1 MSHVVL
7 LGDSVFDNA
16 AYVRGGPPV
25 IEQLRSKL
33 PPGWQ
38 ATLLAVD
45 GSVTRDVHSQL
56 DKIPPD
62 AGGLVVS
69 VGGNN
74 ALGHVGILSE
84 SARSAAEVLTRLA
97 DVGQQFQQT
106 YREMLR
112 AVLAHKLPTA
122 VCTVYYPN
130 FPDPALRRIAKAAL
144 AVFNDVIITEAFE
157 AGVPLIDLRLVC
169 SETGDY
175 SNEIEPSVAG
185 GEKIARAI
193 LELFKGHDFGRR
205 RTEVFK

>member
-7 LGDSVFDNA
+7 LGDSTLDNA

-25 IEQLRSKL
+25 IRQLRSKL
-33 PPGWQ
+33 PQAWQ

-45 GSVTRDVHSQL
+45 GSMTQHVHSQL

-74 ALGHVGILSE
+74 ALANVNILGE

-97 DVGQQFQQT
+97 DAGEQFRQA
-106 YREMLR
+106 YREMLG
-112 AVLAHKLPTA
+112 AVLACKLPTA
-122 VCTVYYPN
+122 VCTVYDPN
-130 FPDPALRRIAKAAL
+130 FPDPLLQRIAGTAL
-144 AVFNDVIITEAFE
+144 TVFNDVIIREAFE
-157 AGVPLIDLRLVC
+157 AGVPIIDLRLVC
-169 SETGDY
+169 SEAEDY
-175 SNEIEPSVAG
+175 ANEIEPSVAG
-185 GEKIARAI
+185 GAKIAGAI
-193 LELFKGHDFGRR
+193 LRLFEEHDFKRR

>member
-1 MSHVVL
+1 MSHIVL

-45 GSVTRDVHSQL
+45 GSTTRNVHGQL
-56 DKIPPD
+56 DKIPAD
-62 AGGLVVS
+62 ADRLIVSAGG
-69 VGGNN
+69 ND
-74 ALGHVGILSE
+74 ALGHADILGE
-84 SARSAAEVLTRLA
+84 SARSAAEVLARLA
-97 DVGQQFQQT
+97 DVGERFGQA

-112 AVLAHKLPTA
+112 AVLAVKLPAA

-130 FPDPALRRIAKAAL
+130 FPDPTLQRIAKAAL
-144 AVFNDVIITEAFE
+144 TVFNDVIIREAFE
-157 AGVPLIDLRLVC
+157 AGAPLIDLRLVC
-169 SETGDY
+169 GEAGDY
-175 SNEIEPSVAG
+175 ANEIEPSAAG
-185 GEKIARAI
+185 GEKIAGVI
-193 LELFKGHDFGRR
+193 LELFEEHDFGRG